1 MKRTGFMLC
10 FLLWGSMAVAQS
22 FGSSPVKVT
31 GTYDMNHLVYDT
43 WLRQGTTGSVTMR
56 FDLSAEGVDN
66 ALQMVQRMLLEN
78 GRTLY
83 DPDLYNSFEENAEL
97 KNSPEA
103 LYDSLR
109 MGNSK
114 INEGWII
121 GDGSVLQLLMGSC
134 NYEVSIINAYK

>member
-1 MKRTGFMLC
+1 MLC
-10 FLLWGSMAVAQS
+10 FLLWGVMAVAQS

-97 KNSPEA
+97 KNNPEA
-103 LYDSLR
+103 LFDSLR

-114 INEGWII
+114 INEGWVI

>member
-1 MKRTGFMLC
+1 MLC

-22 FGSSPVKVT
+22 FGSSAVKVT

-56 FDLSAEGVDN
+56 FNLSAEGVDN

-114 INEGWII
+114 INEGWVI

>member
-1 MKRTGFMLC
+1 MLC

-22 FGSSPVKVT
+22 FGSSGIKVT

-97 KNSPEA
+97 KNNPEA
-103 LYDSLR
+103 LFDSLR

-114 INEGWII
+114 INEGWVI

>member
-1 MKRTGFMLC
+1 MLC

-22 FGSSPVKVT
+22 FGNSPVKVT